1 MTMNDTSSSVCGRVS
16 GLGKLALV
24 AACVLASWGS
34 AAQML
39 KLDMG
44 NMGATLQMNPESLQE
59 ELATGE
65 MVAGQ
70 LLGAAQLLP
79 NAELQ
84 KYVNLVGRRVADQSD
99 RPQLPWAFGV
109 VDSSAVNAFAGP
121 GGYILVTSAALQLLE
136 TEDELAAVLAHEVAH
151 VIRKHHYRVV
161 RKQKMLEFGAAAVKI
176 EDGSG
181 MADKMSQMVAQILA
195 RGLDQKSELE
205 ADRDG
210 MVYAARAGY
219 DAAALIRVLEKLS
232 ALSKNDKAAEL
243 LLATHPSADARR
255 IALARQVN
263 QDIEKMALPSKAADR
278 YRQYVRK

>member
-1 MTMNDTSSSVCGRVS
+1 MNNS
-16 GLGKLALV
+16 LALMHLFLSRVGRKSLLFV
-24 AACVLASWGS
+24 ALTGSCLSAS
-34 AAQML
+34 AQML
-39 KLDMG
+39 QLDMG
-44 NMGATLQMNPESLQE
+44 GAALQMNPESLQE

-70 LLGAAQLLP
+70 LLGATKLLP
-79 NAELQ
+79 KPELQ

-99 RPQLPWAFGV
+99 RPQLNWAFGV

-121 GGYILVTSAALQLLE
+121 GGYILITSAAMQLLE

-176 EDGSG
+176 DDASG
-181 MADKMSQMVAQILA
+181 MSEKMSQMVAQILA
-195 RGLDQKSELE
+195 RGLDQKSEFE

-219 DAAALIRVLEKLS
+219 DASALIRVLEKLS
-232 ALSKNDKAAEL
+232 AMSKNDKAAEL
-243 LLATHPSADARR
+243 LLSTHPSSDARR

-263 QDIEKMALPSKAADR
+263 QEIEKMAVLSQSADR
-278 YRQYVRK
+278 YRQYVR

>member
-1 MTMNDTSSSVCGRVS
+1 MNNSLALMYLFLSRVGRKSLLFVALTSSCLSVS
-16 GLGKLALV
+16 
-24 AACVLASWGS
+24 
-34 AAQML
+34 AQML
-39 KLDMG
+39 QLDMG
-44 NMGATLQMNPESLQE
+44 GAALQMNPESLQE

-70 LLGAAQLLP
+70 LLGATKLLP
-79 NAELQ
+79 KPELQ

-99 RPQLPWAFGV
+99 RPQLNWAFGV

-121 GGYILVTSAALQLLE
+121 GGYILITSAALQLLE

-176 EDGSG
+176 EDASG
-181 MADKMSQMVAQILA
+181 MSEKMSQMVGQILA
-195 RGLDQKSELE
+195 RGLDQKSEFE

-219 DAAALIRVLEKLS
+219 DASALIRVLEKLS
-232 ALSKNDKAAEL
+232 AMSKNDKAAEL
-243 LLATHPSADARR
+243 LLSTHPSSDARR

-263 QDIEKMALPSKAADR
+263 QEIEKMAVLSQSADR
-278 YRQYVRK
+278 YRQYVR

>member
-1 MTMNDTSSSVCGRVS
+1 MNKKFTCVGSRFF
-16 GLGKLALV
+16 GLRKLALWV
-24 AACVLASWGS
+24 GLATAAGGS
-34 AAQML
+34 TAQML
-39 KLDMG
+39 QLDMG
-44 NMGATLQMNPESLQE
+44 HAGAALQMNPESLQE

-70 LLGAAQLLP
+70 LLGATKLLP

-121 GGYILVTSAALQLLE
+121 GGYILVTSAALQMLE

-181 MADKMSQMVAQILA
+181 MAEKMSQMVAQILA
-195 RGLDQKSELE
+195 RGLDQKSEFE

-219 DAAALIRVLEKLS
+219 DASALIRVLEKLS

-243 LLATHPSADARR
+243 LLSTHPSTDARR

-263 QDIEKMALPSKAADR
+263 QDIEKMAVLSKSADR
-278 YRQYVRK
+278 YRQYVR

>member
-1 MTMNDTSSSVCGRVS
+1 MNNSLALMNLFLSRVGRKSLLFVALTSSCLSVS
-16 GLGKLALV
+16 
-24 AACVLASWGS
+24 
-34 AAQML
+34 AQML
-39 KLDMG
+39 QLDMG
-44 NMGATLQMNPESLQE
+44 GAALQMNPESLQE

-70 LLGAAQLLP
+70 LLGATKLLP
-79 NAELQ
+79 KPELQ

-99 RPQLPWAFGV
+99 RPQLNWAFGV

-121 GGYILVTSAALQLLE
+121 GGYILITSAALQLLE

-176 EDGSG
+176 EDASG
-181 MADKMSQMVAQILA
+181 MSEKMSQMVAQILA
-195 RGLDQKSELE
+195 RGLDQKSEFE

-219 DAAALIRVLEKLS
+219 DASALIRVLEKLS
-232 ALSKNDKAAEL
+232 AMSKNDKAAEL
-243 LLATHPSADARR
+243 LLSTHPSSDARR

-263 QDIEKMALPSKAADR
+263 QEIEKMAVLSQSADR
-278 YRQYVRK
+278 YRQYVR